1 MAALLRPPV
10 RPLPDGDR
18 RALRE
23 LVARRRQL
31 TALCAQEQT
40 RLASASPAM
49 QPRIQVHLDWLQTDL
64 AQLNQELQSWLES
77 HPTWSGQVRLLRS
90 VPGVGPAAAAV
101 LVDDL
106 PEMGHLSRHQVA
118 PLNRNSGQQRGQCH
132 IGGGR
137 AYVRK
142 VLYMATLSAVRWN
155 PAIRVFYTRLC
166 DQGKPKKAAL
176 VAAMRKLLVMLNAM
190 LRDQIPWHAQP
201 ISTDQPRS
209 IIDNTTQ
216 LLWHCCN

>member
-1 MAALLRPPV
+1 MRPPV

-23 LVARRRQL
+23 LVARRPL
-31 TALCAQEQT
+31 TTLCAQVQT
-40 RLASASPAM
+40 RLASASPAL
-49 QPRIQVHLDWLQTDL
+49 QPRIQAHLDWLQTDP
-64 AQLNQELQSWLES
+64 AQLNQELQTWLES

-101 LVDDL
+101 LVDL
-106 PEMGHLSRHQVA
+106 PELGHLSRCQVAALVGVA
-118 PLNRNSGQQRGQCH
+118 PLNRDSGQQRGQRH

-166 DQGKPKKAAL
+166 DQGKSKKVAL
-176 VAAMRKLLVMLNAM
+176 VAAMRKLLVMLNAI
-190 LRDQIPWHAQP
+190 LRDQVPWQAQP
-201 ISTDQPRS
+201 ISTAIHS
-209 IIDNTTQ
+209 
-216 LLWHCCN
+216 